1 MVEVIAITT
10 DNIKEYETK
19 KDKKPA
25 LKPTLKE
32 IPEFKFDGKYP
43 DKIEEKVLT
52 HTEIIH
58 EYCAILNKIGHKTPE
73 GVILF
78 LNMKKGFTIF
88 EDKLCLYKNPDI
100 DDFKIDLLK
109 GLVAWNKITEKDE
122 KNIWFHIFKYHVE
135 KKQED
140 LCWDN
145 KLKSVDI

>member
-1 MVEVIAITT
+1 MIAITA

-19 KDKKPA
+19 KEKLPA
-25 LKPTLKE
+25 LKPKLKE

-43 DKIEEKVLT
+43 DKIEEKILT
-52 HTEIIH
+52 HEEILN

-73 GVILF
+73 AVILVLKMNKEF
-78 LNMKKGFTIF
+78 VIF

-135 KKQED
+135 KRKENICLD
-140 LCWDN
+140 D
-145 KLKSVDI
+145 KLKSVGI